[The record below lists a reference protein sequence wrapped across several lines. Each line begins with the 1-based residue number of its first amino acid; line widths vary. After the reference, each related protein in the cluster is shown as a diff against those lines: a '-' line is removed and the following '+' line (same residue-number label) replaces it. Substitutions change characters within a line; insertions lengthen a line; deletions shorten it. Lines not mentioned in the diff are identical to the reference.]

1 MYMSDR
7 KKKKALFDDSLPD
20 YLDLRPDEVEKESF
34 LLITRELHKR
44 KIRIPYN
51 HAPIVLRCIHTSA
64 DYDFAENLLFSK
76 NAVPMAHK
84 ALLSGACIVSD
95 TRMGLDGMNR
105 GAIKIL
111 GGEPVCL
118 MDDPN
123 VTAEA
128 RLRGMTRSA
137 VSMEYA
143 ASRMLAARQRGD
155 ETPYIFVVGNAPT
168 ALMALDSMM
177 RENEDFRPDLIIA
190 APAGFINVEYAKRSI
205 LKTMEEYQIP
215 YILTAG
221 CKGGS
226 CIASSIVNALLG
238 QMKNEITRHR
248 ERAAVN

>member
-1 MYMSDR
+1 MSDK
-7 KKKKALFDDSLPD
+7 KKKKASFSDSLPD

-118 MDDPN
+118 MDDPS

-143 ASRMLAARQRGD
+143 ASRMLEARRRG
-155 ETPYIFVVGNAPT
+155 EEAPYIFVVGNAPT
-168 ALMALDSMM
+168 ALMALDSLM
-177 RENEDFRPDLIIA
+177 REYEDFRPDLVVA
-190 APAGFINVEYAKRSI
+190 APAGFINVEYAKRSL
-205 LKTMEEYQIP
+205 LKTMEEYEVP
-215 YILTAG
+215 YIMTAG

-238 QMKNEITRHR
+238 QIKNEIARQRQRTS
-248 ERAAVN
+248 VT

>member
-1 MYMSDR
+1 MADR
-7 KKKKALFDDSLPD
+7 KLKKALSEDSLPD
-20 YLDLRPDEVEKESF
+20 YLDLRPDEIEKESF

-64 DYDFAENLLFSK
+64 DFDFAENLLFSK

-118 MDDPN
+118 MEDPN
-123 VTAEA
+123 VMAEA

-143 ASRMLAARQRGD
+143 ASRMLSAHQRGED
-155 ETPYIFVVGNAPT
+155 IPYIFVVGNAPT
-168 ALMALDSMM
+168 ALMVLDTLMK
-177 RENEDFRPDLIIA
+177 ENVDFRPDLIVA
-190 APAGFINVEYAKRSI
+190 APAGFINVEYAKKSI
-205 LKTMEEYQIP
+205 LKTMEQFQVP
-215 YILTAG
+215 YIMTAG

-238 QMKNEITRHR
+238 QMKNEITKQ
-248 ERAAVN
+248 RARAGVI